1 MGNGFPNTYS
11 SVHTFLTYCKGFI
24 ISNRDINKEQGE
36 EEEYLKFVSRWPKKL
51 IKYMTGAQQ
60 QELRTTIIDKININ
74 VRRC

>member
-1 MGNGFPNTYS
+1 MDSLTPMAVFIP
-11 SVHTFLTYCKGFI
+11 FLTYCKGFI
-24 ISNRDINKEQGE
+24 ISNRDINKEEGE
-36 EEEYLKFVSRWPKKL
+36 EEEYLKFKSRWPKKL